1 MNQWEGESN
10 SEALAAIL
18 QTGPFYSVC
27 FILTIV
33 ADCLCV
39 VCGIL
44 GIISWRANGSELV

>member
-1 MNQWEGESN
+1 MNQWEEGTS
-10 SEALAAIL
+10 SEALAVIL

-27 FILTIV
+27 FILTII